1 MESLAL
7 AAAVVLLTVYGSGF
21 ISFGLSFI
29 RNKVWRIITYVFAT
43 FAVSTGL
50 WLGFTLRDGNGLV
63 IALIPL
69 SLGVFAIWNT
79 TRRNSKNNDSLPPAP
94 PNQNFS

>member
-1 MESLAL
+1 MEDLAL
-7 AAAVVLLTVYGSGF
+7 LVGLILIIVYGSGF

-29 RNKVWRIITYVFAT
+29 KSKVWQVVTYVFAG
-43 FAVSTGL
+43 FAILAGL
-50 WLGFTLRDGNGLV
+50 WLGFSLRDGNGLF